1 MRRPDIYVILTNL
14 FSFLMRMFFIRY
26 TSENYRHDM
35 TSQVPQLSSSFYPEL
50 VYKRLLP
57 L

>member
-1 MRRPDIYVILTNL
+1 MRRADIYVILTNL